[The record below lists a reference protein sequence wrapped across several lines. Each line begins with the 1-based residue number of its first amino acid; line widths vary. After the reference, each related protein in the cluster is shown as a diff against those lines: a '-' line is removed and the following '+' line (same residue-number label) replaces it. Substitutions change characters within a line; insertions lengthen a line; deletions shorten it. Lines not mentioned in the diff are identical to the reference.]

1 MMDNNLILIHYRQKN
16 KANSH
21 RIVSNSV
28 RQYFVD
34 NYPHPLFHNHDVTGK
49 SIYRSKGA
57 PFQFKV
63 INNEVFILA
72 LNEGVEFAES
82 FQWPNEIKMPLGR
95 TGLVIELEL
104 VSKTHRQATFHP
116 TQFQCYRNISPYIA
130 LNQEKYKAYLTLSES
145 DRRAFIESGLTNH
158 ILTAAK
164 WCGIT
169 VDKEKHVIKTQ
180 LIQMKEGRPIK
191 IKDDLS
197 FTPFDVMFECNTEIP
212 DYLGIGRFVSRGYG
226 TVVRYG

>member
-1 MMDNNLILIHYRQKN
+1 MSAGMYFINYRPINLTQKLN
-16 KANSH
+16 IFS
-21 RIVSNSV
+21 SSV
-28 RQYFVD
+28 RQYFAD
-34 NYPHPLFHNHDVTGK
+34 TYKHPLFHNHYPDGK

-95 TGLVIELEL
+95 TGLTIELAL
-104 VSKTHRQATFHP
+104 VSKSKREATFQP
-116 TQFQCYRNISPYIA
+116 IAFQCYRNISPYIA
-130 LNQEKYKAYLTLSES
+130 LNQEKYKAYLTLSENE
-145 DRRAFIESGLTNH
+145 RRAFIESGLANH
-158 ILTAAK
+158 ILTASK

-180 LIQMKEGRPIK
+180 LIQMKAGPPIK
-191 IKDDLS
+191 IKDELS
-197 FTPFDVMFECNTEIP
+197 FTPFDVMFECNTDVP

-226 TVVRYG
+226 TMVKYG

>member
-1 MMDNNLILIHYRQKN
+1 MKDNLVLVHYKHKN
-16 KANSH
+16 IKNNS
-21 RIVSNSV
+21 RIFSSSV

-49 SIYRSKGA
+49 SIYRSKGV

-72 LNEGVEFAES
+72 INEGVDFAES

-95 TGLVIELEL
+95 TGLFVEFELI
-104 VSKTHRQATFHP
+104 SKTTKQASFKATE
-116 TQFQCYRNISPYIA
+116 FQCYRSISPYLA
-130 LNQEKYKAYLTLSES
+130 LNQEKYKTYLTLSES
-145 DRRAFIESGLTNH
+145 ERRTFIENGLSNH

-169 VDKEKHVIKTQ
+169 VNKDEHLIRTK
-180 LIQMKEGRPIK
+180 LIQMRVSAPLKV
-191 IKDDLS
+191 KDDLY
-197 FTPFDVMFECNTEIP
+197 FMPFDVMFECNTEIP

-226 TVVRYG
+226 TMVKYG

>member
-1 MMDNNLILIHYRQKN
+1 MKDNLLLVHYKHIKN
-16 KANSH
+16 SS
-21 RIVSNSV
+21 RIFSSSV

-34 NYPHPLFHNHDVTGK
+34 NYPHPLFHNHDVLGK
-49 SIYRSKGA
+49 SIYRSKGS

-82 FQWPNEIKMPLGR
+82 FQWPNEMGMPLGR
-95 TGLVIELEL
+95 TGLVIELAL
-104 VSKTHRQATFHP
+104 VSKSKRQATFQP
-116 TQFQCYRNISPYIA
+116 TEFQCYRNISPYIA
-130 LNQEKYKAYLTLSES
+130 LNQEKYKAYLTLSEK
-145 DRRAFIESGLTNH
+145 DRRTFIENGLANH

-169 VDKEKHVIKTQ
+169 VNKEKHVIKTQ

-191 IKDDLS
+191 IKDNLS
-197 FTPFDVMFECNTEIP
+197 FTPFEVMFECNTEIP

-226 TVVRYG
+226 TMVKYG